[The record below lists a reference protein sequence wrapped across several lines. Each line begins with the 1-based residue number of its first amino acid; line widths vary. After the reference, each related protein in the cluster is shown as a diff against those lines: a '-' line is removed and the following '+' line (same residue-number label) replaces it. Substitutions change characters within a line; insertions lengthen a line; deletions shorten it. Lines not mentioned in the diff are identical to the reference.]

1 MREGYVSMDEMGKT
15 VHVRVAAVK
24 FAALCLAVAQHFTA
38 PIVSQLRAQLMC
50 IVPRLILITT
60 ATVLVAFGSQEA
72 SAQEHLGEQL
82 PVKEVTLAN
91 GMRFLILPR
100 DGSPTVSFV
109 ARFGVGSVHERSGTT
124 GTAHLLE
131 HLLFKG
137 TTTIGT
143 RDVNSERDLFGIMDA
158 IHDTL
163 IRARAGAET
172 ERVEIL
178 SNRIKALEDSA
189 RIFTEP
195 NEFDR
200 ILTEA
205 GARGLNATT
214 SSEATTYFVEL
225 PANRTELWFALEA
238 ERMSDPVFRDF
249 YTERN
254 VVMEERRLRVETNPV
269 GLLYEA
275 HLNAAFS
282 VHPYGIPVIG
292 YMSDL
297 ETLSRRDV
305 KDYYNRFYGPNNTV
319 VSIVGDINPDQ
330 VEGWARSYFSSVPRG
345 EDPPP
350 ILVEEPQQVGER
362 RVIVE
367 WDTEPRL
374 RIGWHVPSSLHRDA
388 ETIAI
393 LSSILCGGR
402 TSRLHRRMVLEDRIA
417 TAVFATTGPGARH
430 PQLLTLE
437 ATPIGPH
444 TTAELENIIYEE
456 IDRLAAD
463 GPTDDELERV
473 RNQVEAG
480 AIRRID
486 SNLGVAFQ
494 LADSESLTGDWRH
507 TFRSAARLQRVSA
520 EDVRRVA
527 ADYLTEQNRTV
538 AVLKRETGL

>member
-1 MREGYVSMDEMGKT
+1 
-15 VHVRVAAVK
+15 
-24 FAALCLAVAQHFTA
+24 
-38 PIVSQLRAQLMC
+38 MC

-60 ATVLVAFGSQEA
+60 ATVLVAAGSKET
-72 SAQEHLGEQL
+72 SAQESPGEQL
-82 PVKEVTLAN
+82 PVKEVTLPN

-109 ARFGVGSVHERSGTT
+109 ARFGVGSVHERLGTT

-137 TTTIGT
+137 TSTIGT
-143 RDVNSERDLFGIMDA
+143 RDVDSERALFRIMDA
-158 IHDTL
+158 VHDTL
-163 IRARAGAET
+163 IHARAAAET
-172 ERVEIL
+172 ERVETL
-178 SNRIKALEDSA
+178 SNRIEALEDSA

-238 ERMSDPVFRDF
+238 DRMSDPVFRDF
-249 YTERN
+249 YTERD
-254 VVMEERRLRVETNPV
+254 VVTEERRLRIETNPA

-275 HLNAAFS
+275 HLNTAFS
-282 VHPYGIPVIG
+282 THPYGIPVVG

-297 ETLSRRDV
+297 ETLNRRDV
-305 KDYYNRFYGPNNTV
+305 EEYHKRFYGPNNTV
-319 VSIVGDINPDQ
+319 VAIVGDVNSDQ
-330 VEGWARSYFSSVPRG
+330 VEGWARSYFGSVPRG

-350 ILVEEPQQVGER
+350 VLVEEPRQVGER
-362 RVIVE
+362 RVTVE
-367 WDTEPRL
+367 WDAEPRL
-374 RIGWHVPSSLHRDA
+374 RIGWHVPSSLHQDA
-388 ETIAI
+388 EAIAI
-393 LSSILCGGR
+393 LSSILSGGR

-417 TAVFATTGPGARH
+417 TAVFSATGPGARY

-437 ATPIGPH
+437 ATPISPH
-444 TTAELENIIYEE
+444 TTAELESVIYQE
-456 IDRLAAD
+456 INRLAAD
-463 GPTDDELERV
+463 GPTNAELERV

-480 AIRRID
+480 AVRRIN
-486 SNLGVAFQ
+486 SNLGLAFQ

-507 TFRSAARLQRVSA
+507 TFRSTARSRRVNA

-527 ADYLTEQNRTV
+527 ANYLSERNRTV
-538 AVLKRETGL
+538 AVLQRETGL